1 MNEHLNQHLND
12 HLDHDEFILA
22 YYGEPG
28 LGVRREHLADC
39 ADCTA
44 ELTRLA
50 AVLDRVTP
58 GETPE
63 PSGDYEAR
71 MWQRLEWRLAAETR
85 PEPVSHGPLIRTRS
99 ITRWLAAAAAVA
111 VAFVAGLLISR
122 SERVPQQIASTKP
135 AATAVAAPAA
145 STGVTEQ
152 QRDRILLVVVGD
164 HIDDSERVLV
174 ELTNLTPN
182 GKTDITSER
191 ERAEELLA
199 SNRLYRR
206 TALDRGEE
214 QMATLLDELE
224 PVLLQIAH
232 APAQVSPEELRSMQK
247 RVEAK
252 GIVFKL
258 RVVRADVRN
267 DRRAP
272 AANHLQQPSI

>member
-1 MNEHLNQHLND
+1 MND

-28 LGVRREHLADC
+28 LGVRREHLAACDAC
-39 ADCTA
+39 SA

-63 PSGDYEAR
+63 PSEDYEAR
-71 MWQRLEWRLAAETR
+71 VWQRLEWRLAAQTR
-85 PEPVSHGPLIRTRS
+85 PAEPPARATLIRTRS
-99 ITRWLAAAAAVA
+99 ITRWLTAAAAVA
-111 VAFVAGLLISR
+111 VAFLAGILISR
-122 SERVPQQIASTKP
+122 SDRVPQQIAATKP
-135 AATAVAAPAA
+135 AVTTTATPAA
-145 STGVTEQ
+145 ATGVTEQ

-272 AANHLQQPSI
+272 AATHLQQPTI